1 MEIWQ
6 QTLEALGD
14 MTADMGRKATKIA
27 TSGPNRLAIGFPAEY
42 STQKEFCERA
52 SIRQRIEQAA
62 QSVTGRTIRIDFEL
76 LPGTP
81 KVVERAA
88 PPPSKRQL
96 MKDRERHPLVQ
107 QAMETFQAELVDV
120 VEGRKE

>member
-1 MEIWQ
+1 
-6 QTLEALGD
+6 
-14 MTADMGRKATKIA
+14 MGRKATKIA

-42 STQKEFCERA
+42 SSQKEFLERA
-52 SIRQRIEQAA
+52 SVRQRIEQTLQTVA
-62 QSVTGRTIRIDFEL
+62 GRTIRIDFEL

-81 KVVERAA
+81 KTVERAA

-107 QAMETFQAELVDV
+107 QAMEVFQAEMVDV
-120 VEGRKE
+120 VEGRKD